1 MPFSIRANP
10 ISIGI
15 SETWNSEITVTSWN
29 HRFRIWNLRFK
40 GCAMLS
46 HNQSIFRRG
55 WVANLRKGWV
65 ANFRWDCVT
74 LLQVQGPDSV
84 RGLDMLLKPIPP
96 IEVSLAEVASVGN
109 SKVDFTYVAIYV
121 NTTDGFLTLVASHFF
136 LIQNC
141 PPCYKMDSLWKS
153 ASKIEQNLFLFPIY
167 LTRNQKHP

>member
-1 MPFSIRANP
+1 M
-10 ISIGI
+10 
-15 SETWNSEITVTSWN
+15 
-29 HRFRIWNLRFK
+29 
-40 GCAMLS
+40 
-46 HNQSIFRRG
+46 
-55 WVANLRKGWV
+55 
-65 ANFRWDCVT
+65 T
-74 LLQVQGPDSV
+74 LLQVQWPDSV

-153 ASKIEQNLFLFPIY
+153 ASKIEQNLFLFPMY
-167 LTRNQKHP
+167 LFI